1 RYSCGK
7 KRFHPKKL
15 TNSVDNE
22 ESSVE
27 LLSEF
32 YKLSSEVIEENERL
46 HQYEA
51 FRYDYLQLVE
61 KYMNTVEDLQKVREE
76 NKELN
81 KLSKKQEKE
90 LKVLDRRY
98 KSLSNSKLGRL
109 TLWYWSF
116 KKKKNK
122 VGK

>member
-1 RYSCGK
+1 M
-7 KRFHPKKL
+7 
-15 TNSVDNE
+15 
-22 ESSVE
+22 
-27 LLSEF
+27 
-32 YKLSSEVIEENERL
+32 IEENERL

-116 KKKKNK
+116 KKRRIRWVNDECFNK
-122 VGK
+122 INQLISLREKSLKI

>member
-1 RYSCGK
+1 M
-7 KRFHPKKL
+7 
-15 TNSVDNE
+15 
-22 ESSVE
+22 
-27 LLSEF
+27 
-32 YKLSSEVIEENERL
+32 IEENERL

-61 KYMNTVEDLQKVREE
+61 KYMNTVDDLQKVREK
-76 NKELN
+76 NTELS

>member
-1 RYSCGK
+1 MAK
-7 KRFHPKKL
+7 KRFHPKKV
-15 TNSVDNE
+15 TNSVGNE

-46 HQYEA
+46 YQYEA
-51 FRYDYLQLVE
+51 FRHDYLQLVE
-61 KYMNTVEDLQKVREE
+61 KYMNTVDDLQTVREE

-81 KLSKKQEKE
+81 KISKKQEKE